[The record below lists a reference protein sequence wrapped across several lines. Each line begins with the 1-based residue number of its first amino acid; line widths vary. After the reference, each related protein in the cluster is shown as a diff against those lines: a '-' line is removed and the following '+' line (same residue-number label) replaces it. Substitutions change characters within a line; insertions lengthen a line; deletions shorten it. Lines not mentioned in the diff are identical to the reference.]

1 MSTTDVRQT
10 AARILD
16 GMTFNKE
23 KLARDCIAVCD
34 TVDRVSAALLQEQ
47 QKSSALQRELAAVKA
62 AASNRA
68 DASPFPSGM
77 PPGFADAFGDIFKP
91 SKR

>member
-34 TVDRVSAALLQEQ
+34 TVDRVSAALVQEQ
-47 QKSSALQRELAAVKA
+47 QKNSALQRELALAKA
-62 AASNRA
+62 SASSHAN
-68 DASPFPSGM
+68 ASPFPNGM
-77 PPGFADAFGDIFKP
+77 PPGFAESFGDIFKP
-91 SKR
+91 KR

>member
-23 KLARDCIAVCD
+23 KLARDCVVVCD
-34 TVDRVSAALLQEQ
+34 TVDRLTAALQREQ
-47 QKSSALQRELAAVKA
+47 QKNASLQRELAQAQTKTNAV
-62 AASNRA
+62 
-68 DASPFPSGM
+68 PPTEGM
-77 PPGFADAFGDIFKP
+77 PAGFADIFGDIFSGK
-91 SKR
+91 KQ